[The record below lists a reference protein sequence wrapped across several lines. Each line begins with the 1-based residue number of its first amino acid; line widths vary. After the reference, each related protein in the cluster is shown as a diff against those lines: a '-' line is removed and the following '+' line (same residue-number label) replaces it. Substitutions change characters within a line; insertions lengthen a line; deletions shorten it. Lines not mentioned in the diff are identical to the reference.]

1 MERFPNNHAKNCD
14 RVTATYE
21 QSSDA
26 SEAGWAIGPSGV
38 MGLRPDRD
46 RGEVKLEGQRKGL
59 AARD

>member
-1 MERFPNNHAKNCD
+1 MIQLGVFVNRFLALMERFPNNNAKNCD

-38 MGLRPDRD
+38 MG
-46 RGEVKLEGQRKGL
+46 
-59 AARD
+59 